1 MGHDHSHHGHDHGH
15 DHDHA
20 HGHGGHSHAPA
31 SFGRAF
37 ALGVSLNAGFVA
49 IETVYGALSHSVALV
64 ADAAHNAS
72 DVLGLLAAW
81 VAYALAKR
89 RPTARRTYGLR
100 KSTVLA
106 ALANSVLLL
115 VAVGGVAWESI
126 GKLRDP
132 EPIQSST
139 VMIVAAAGVVV
150 NGASALLFMRGGKSD
165 ANLRGAFL
173 HLAAD
178 AAVSAAV
185 VVSGAII
192 LFTGWYWLD
201 PAISLLVSALILV
214 ATWKLLVKSV
224 NLALDAVPDNVDADA
239 VREHL
244 NGLPGVRE
252 VHDFHVWAMSTTET
266 ALTAH
271 LVLEEAAPESFLA
284 DLGRELQTRFHVD
297 HTTVQIERHA
307 VATTGH
313 ACLGC
318 EP

>member
-185 VVSGAII
+185 VISGAII

-201 PAISLLVSALILV
+201 PAISLLVSALVLI

-307 VATTGH
+307 VA
-313 ACLGC
+313 
-318 EP
+318 

>member
-1 MGHDHSHHGHDHGH
+1 MGHDHSHHGHGHGH
-15 DHDHA
+15 EA
-20 HGHGGHSHAPA
+20 HAPA
-31 SFGRAF
+31 SYGKAF
-37 ALGVSLNAGFVA
+37 ALGVGLNAVFVA
-49 IETVYGALSHSVALV
+49 VEVIYGALAHSVALV

-81 VAYALAKR
+81 VAYSLAKR

-106 ALANSVLLL
+106 ALGNSVLLL

-126 GKLRDP
+126 GKLRAP

-150 NGASALLFMRGGKSD
+150 NGASALLFLRGGKTD

-178 AAVSAAV
+178 AGVSLAV
-185 VVSGAII
+185 VLSSAVI
-192 LFTGWYWLD
+192 LFTGWWWLD
-201 PAISLLVSALILV
+201 PAVSLLVSALILV
-214 ATWKLLVKSV
+214 ATWKLLAKSL
-224 NLALDAVPDNVDADA
+224 NLALDAVPDNVDAEA
-239 VREHL
+239 VRAYL
-244 NGLPGVRE
+244 SSLPGVRE

-271 LVLEEAAPESFLA
+271 LVLDGSASRELSLA
-284 DLGRELQTRFHVD
+284 DLGRELHARFGVD
-297 HTTVQIERHA
+297 HSTVQIDRAEAREQCMP
-307 VATTGH
+307 
-313 ACLGC
+313 CL
-318 EP
+318 ESVH